1 MHQQA
6 IHAVFRSREL
16 RVVEIIGV
24 NRNSVHECRESR
36 RSLERRSDD
45 DGLSPADA
53 KVLEILAADGSCL
66 CPRSGQREAQ
76 SVKNRFLAEFNDVR
90 GNIFIGRV
98 YDKSADIVCQSGSLG
113 EFGSR
118 RNVRAFCGSKK
129 RTGRDRPQSHF
140 PEVTP

>member
-53 KVLEILAADGSCL
+53 KVVLEIMAADGSCM
-66 CPRSGQREAQ
+66 CTRSGQREAQ
-76 SVKNRFLAEFNDVR
+76 SVWNRFVDVSTD
-90 GNIFIGRV
+90 V
-98 YDKSADIVCQSGSLG
+98 
-113 EFGSR
+113 SR
-118 RNVRAFCGSKK
+118 ITILDCVK
-129 RTGRDRPQSHF
+129 DD
-140 PEVTP
+140 

>member
-24 NRNSVHECRESR
+24 NRNSFHEGRESR

-53 KVLEILAADGSCL
+53 QVLEILAADCSCL

-76 SVKNRFLAEFNDVR
+76 SVKNRFLATVHDVR
-90 GNIFIGRV
+90 RYIFISHG
-98 YDKSADIVCQSGSLG
+98 YEKSA
-113 EFGSR
+113 
-118 RNVRAFCGSKK
+118 
-129 RTGRDRPQSHF
+129 
-140 PEVTP
+140 

>member
-1 MHQQA
+1 MLRERQDGGKYGHGRMHQQA

-66 CPRSGQREAQ
+66 CAPSGQRAAQ
-76 SVKNRFLAEFNDVR
+76 SVKNRFLAEFDDPP
-90 GNIFIGRV
+90 GTISI
-98 YDKSADIVCQSGSLG
+98 
-113 EFGSR
+113 
-118 RNVRAFCGSKK
+118 
-129 RTGRDRPQSHF
+129 
-140 PEVTP
+140 